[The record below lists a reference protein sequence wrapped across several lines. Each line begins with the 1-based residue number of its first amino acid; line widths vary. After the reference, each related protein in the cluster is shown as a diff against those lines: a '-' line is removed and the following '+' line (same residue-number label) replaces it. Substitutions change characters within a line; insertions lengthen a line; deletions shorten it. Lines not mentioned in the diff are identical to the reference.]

1 MNIEIL
7 VFDIDGQHFGIRSAD
22 VVQVLRAASLSSL
35 PQAPESIEGV
45 LNLRGCLVPVLDTR
59 RLLGLP
65 AKEMQHTDHLI
76 VVAAGSR
83 MVTLRADHATNLV
96 HLEGEQTESAVTG
109 NHTQLIDFVATTSSG
124 LIHVL
129 EPQRLL
135 ADQAIASIV
144 KTLTERTATEA
155 AQ

>member
-1 MNIEIL
+1 MHIEIL
-7 VFDIDGQHFGIRSAD
+7 IFDVDGQHFGVRSAD
-22 VVQVLRAASLSSL
+22 VVQVLRAVSLSFL
-35 PQAPESIEGV
+35 AQAPDSIEGV

-59 RLLGLP
+59 KLLGLP

-76 VVAAGSR
+76 VVAAGKH
-83 MVTLRADHATNLV
+83 MVTLRADHATNLL
-96 HLEGEQTESAVTG
+96 HLESEQTESAETG

-129 EPQRLL
+129 DPQRLL

-144 KTLTERTATEA
+144 KALTERTATEA
-155 AQ
+155 TQ